1 MILLELCMLSLEM
14 RSILI
19 AIFVLHDTKKR
30 VKRKCKLNATIYSCP
45 NSCPPPHA
53 PTGGSDAIDGY

>member
-1 MILLELCMLSLEM
+1 MLSLEM
-14 RSILI
+14 GSILI

-30 VKRKCKLNATIYSCP
+30 VKRKCTLNATISSCP